1 MGLFFIQNGRLF
13 AQHGLSRAQCPT
25 DPMRMHAMWKSQV
38 DCVDIGVGNQRVIS
52 RIAVI
57 VDRGMA
63 MGSIDRKR
71 LAKVLDMCRSAAGR
85 SHQPC
90 PVDLLERRSK
100 SMRDV
105 PSAQNAPTDL
115 TRIIA

>member
-13 AQHGLSRAQCPT
+13 AQYGLSRAQCPT

-38 DCVDIGVGNQRVIS
+38 DCVDIGVGNQRIIS

-63 MGSIDRKR
+63 MRNIDRKR
-71 LAKVLDMCRSAAGR
+71 SAKFLDMCRSAAGR

-90 PVDLLERRSK
+90 PVDLLERRCK
-100 SMRDV
+100 SMRNV
-105 PSAQNAPTDL
+105 SSAQNAPTNL
-115 TRIIA
+115 TQIIT

>member
-1 MGLFFIQNGRLF
+1 MGLLFIQNGGLF
-13 AQHGLSRAQCPT
+13 AQHGLSGAQRATGPT
-25 DPMRMHAMWKSQV
+25 RMHAMRKSQV

-63 MGSIDRKR
+63 MRSIDRKR
-71 LAKVLDMCRSAAGR
+71 SAKFLDMCRSAAGR

-90 PVDLLERRSK
+90 PVGLLERRCK
-100 SMRDV
+100 SMRNV
-105 PSAQNAPTDL
+105 PSAQNAPTNL
-115 TRIIA
+115 TRIIS